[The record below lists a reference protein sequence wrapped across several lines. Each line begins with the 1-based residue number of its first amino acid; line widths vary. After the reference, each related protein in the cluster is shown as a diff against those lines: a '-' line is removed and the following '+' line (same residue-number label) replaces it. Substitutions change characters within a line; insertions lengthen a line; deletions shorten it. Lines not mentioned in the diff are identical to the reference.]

1 MNSKQRF
8 IAGATCPKCNAMDS
22 LVLNLDDNSV
32 HCVDCDYVQS
42 AEERDQTSN
51 QNIVEKTIP
60 KKVEIDNII
69 RINNLEE

>member
-1 MNSKQRF
+1 
-8 IAGATCPKCNAMDS
+8 MDS

-32 HCVDCDYVQS
+32 HCVDCGYVQS